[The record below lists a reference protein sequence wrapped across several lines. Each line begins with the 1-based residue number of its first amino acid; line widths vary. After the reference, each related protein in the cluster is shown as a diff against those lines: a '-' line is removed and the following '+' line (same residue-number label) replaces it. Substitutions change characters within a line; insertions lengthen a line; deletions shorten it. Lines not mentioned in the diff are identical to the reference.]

1 MIDKSKITHLIQK
14 DPTLGKFIIFFTKKK
29 FTIIDDSRKS
39 TEFLSLVR
47 TIIGQQLSINVASS
61 IYNKFIDN
69 YGSQIYSLQSNVE
82 VNELKTL
89 GLSKTKSE
97 TILKLSYLINE
108 ENLNLTKTMK
118 LPEQKA
124 KDILCKIKG
133 IGPWTVENFLLFSGK
148 NQDIC
153 PINDLGI
160 IKGIQIIY
168 NLNELPSE
176 KKVMEISSKWKPYRS
191 LASRYLWEIVDQ
203 DINFL

>member
-14 DPTLGKFIIFFTKKK
+14 DPTLGKFIIFFTKKN
-29 FTIIDDSRKS
+29 FTINDDYRKS

-69 YGSQIYSLQSNVE
+69 YGSQLYSLQSNVE
-82 VNELKTL
+82 VNDLKTL
-89 GLSKTKSE
+89 GLSKAKSE
-97 TILKLSYLINE
+97 TIIKLSYLINE
-108 ENLNLTKTMK
+108 ENLNLTKIMK

-160 IKGIQIIY
+160 KKGIQIIY

-176 KKVMEISSKWKPYRS
+176 KEVMEIASKWKPYRS

>member
-1 MIDKSKITHLIQK
+1 MIDKSKIDHLIEK

-29 FTIIDDSRKS
+29 FTINDDYRKS

-47 TIIGQQLSINVASS
+47 TIIGQQLSINVASN
-61 IYNKFIDN
+61 IYNRFIDN

-82 VNELKTL
+82 VNDLKTL
-89 GLSKTKSE
+89 GLSKAKSE
-97 TILKLSYLINE
+97 TIIKLSYLINE
-108 ENLNLTKTMK
+108 ENLNLTKIMK

-133 IGPWTVENFLLFSGK
+133 IGPWPVENFLLFSGK

-160 IKGIQIIY
+160 KKGIQIIY

>member
-14 DPTLGKFIIFFTKKK
+14 DPTLGKFIIFFTKKN
-29 FTIIDDSRKS
+29 FTINDDYRKS

-69 YGSQIYSLQSNVE
+69 YGSQLYSLQSNVE

-89 GLSKTKSE
+89 GLSKAKSE

-108 ENLNLTKTMK
+108 ENLNLTKIMK

-160 IKGIQIIY
+160 KKGIQIIY

>member
-29 FTIIDDSRKS
+29 FTINDDSRKS

-108 ENLNLTKTMK
+108 ENLNLTKIMK

-160 IKGIQIIY
+160 KKGIQIIY

>member
-29 FTIIDDSRKS
+29 FSINDDSRKS

-69 YGSQIYSLQSNVE
+69 YGSEIYSLESNVE

-89 GLSKTKSE
+89 GLSKAKSE

-160 IKGIQIIY
+160 KKGIQIIY

-176 KKVMEISSKWKPYRS
+176 KEVMEIASKWKPYRS

>member
-29 FTIIDDSRKS
+29 FTINDDSRKS

-160 IKGIQIIY
+160 KKGIQIIY

>member
-29 FTIIDDSRKS
+29 FSINDDSRKS

-69 YGSQIYSLQSNVE
+69 YGSEIYSLQSNVE

-133 IGPWTVENFLLFSGK
+133 IGPWTVENFLMFSGK

-160 IKGIQIIY
+160 KKGIQIIY

>member
-14 DPTLGKFIIFFTKKK
+14 DPTLGKFIIFFTKQK
-29 FTIIDDSRKS
+29 FTINDDYRKS

-69 YGSQIYSLQSNVE
+69 YGSQLYSLQSNVE
-82 VNELKTL
+82 VNDLKTL
-89 GLSKTKSE
+89 GLSKAKSE
-97 TILKLSYLINE
+97 TIIKLSYLINE
-108 ENLNLTKTMK
+108 ENLNLTKIMK

-160 IKGIQIIY
+160 KKGIQIIY

-176 KKVMEISSKWKPYRS
+176 KEVMEIASKWKPYRS

>member
-1 MIDKSKITHLIQK
+1 M
-14 DPTLGKFIIFFTKKK
+14 
-29 FTIIDDSRKS
+29 
-39 TEFLSLVR
+39 VR

-69 YGSQIYSLQSNVE
+69 YGSQLYSLQSNVE
-82 VNELKTL
+82 VNDLKTL
-89 GLSKTKSE
+89 GLSKAKSE
-97 TILKLSYLINE
+97 TIIKLSYLINE
-108 ENLNLTKTMK
+108 ENLNLTKIMK

-160 IKGIQIIY
+160 KKGIQIIY

-176 KKVMEISSKWKPYRS
+176 KEVMEIASKWKPYRS

>member
-29 FTIIDDSRKS
+29 FTINDDSRKS

-133 IGPWTVENFLLFSGK
+133 IGPWTVENFLMFSGK

-160 IKGIQIIY
+160 KKGIKIIY

>member
-14 DPTLGKFIIFFTKKK
+14 DPTLGKFIIFFTKKN
-29 FTIIDDSRKS
+29 FTINDDYRKS

-160 IKGIQIIY
+160 KKGIQIIY

>member
-1 MIDKSKITHLIQK
+1 LTEKSKITHLIEK
-14 DPTLGKFIIFFTKKK
+14 DPKLGKFIVFFTKKN
-29 FTIIDDSRKS
+29 FTISDDYRKS

-69 YGSQIYSLQSNVE
+69 YGSQIYSLQSNIE
-82 VNELKTL
+82 VNDLKTL
-89 GLSKTKSE
+89 GLSKAKSE
-97 TILKLSYLINE
+97 TIIKLSYLINE

-160 IKGIQIIY
+160 KKGIQIIY

-176 KKVMEISSKWKPYRS
+176 KKVMKISSKWKPYRS

>member
-29 FTIIDDSRKS
+29 FTINDDSRKS

-47 TIIGQQLSINVASS
+47 TIIGQQLSINVASR

-160 IKGIQIIY
+160 KKGIQIIY

>member
-1 MIDKSKITHLIQK
+1 LIDKSKITHLIQK
-14 DPTLGKFIIFFTKKK
+14 DPTLGKFIIFFTKKN
-29 FTIIDDSRKS
+29 FTINDDYRKS

-69 YGSQIYSLQSNVE
+69 YGSQLYSLQSNVE
-82 VNELKTL
+82 VNDLKTL
-89 GLSKTKSE
+89 GLSKAKSE
-97 TILKLSYLINE
+97 TIIKLSYLINE
-108 ENLNLTKTMK
+108 ENLNLTKIMK

-160 IKGIQIIY
+160 KKGIQIIY

-176 KKVMEISSKWKPYRS
+176 KEVMEIASKWKPYRS

>member
-1 MIDKSKITHLIQK
+1 LIDKSKISHLIQK
-14 DPTLGKFIIFFTKKK
+14 DPKLGKFIKFFTEKN
-29 FTIIDDSRKS
+29 FTINDDYRKS

-61 IYNKFIDN
+61 ISNKFIDN
-69 YGSQIYSLQSNVE
+69 FGSQINSLPSNIE
-82 VNELKTL
+82 VNDLKSL
-89 GLSKTKSE
+89 GLSKAKSE
-97 TILKLSYLINE
+97 TIIKLSYLINE
-108 ENLNLTKTMK
+108 ENLNLAKIMK
-118 LPEQKA
+118 LHEQKA

-160 IKGIQIIY
+160 KKGIQIIY
-168 NLNELPSE
+168 KFTELPSE

>member
-14 DPTLGKFIIFFTKKK
+14 DPTLGKFIIFFIKKN
-29 FTIIDDSRKS
+29 FTINDDYRKS

-69 YGSQIYSLQSNVE
+69 YGSQLYSLQSNVE
-82 VNELKTL
+82 VNDLKTL
-89 GLSKTKSE
+89 GLSKAKSE
-97 TILKLSYLINE
+97 TIIKLSYLINE
-108 ENLNLTKTMK
+108 ENLNLTKIMK

-160 IKGIQIIY
+160 KKGIQIIY

-176 KKVMEISSKWKPYRS
+176 KEVMEIASKWKPYRS

>member
-29 FTIIDDSRKS
+29 FTINDDSRKS

-133 IGPWTVENFLLFSGK
+133 IGPWTVENFLMFST
-148 NQDIC
+148 
-153 PINDLGI
+153 
-160 IKGIQIIY
+160 
-168 NLNELPSE
+168 
-176 KKVMEISSKWKPYRS
+176 
-191 LASRYLWEIVDQ
+191 
-203 DINFL
+203 FF

>member
-29 FTIIDDSRKS
+29 FTINDDSRKS

-118 LPEQKA
+118 LPEQKP

-133 IGPWTVENFLLFSGK
+133 TGPWTVENFLLFSGK

-160 IKGIQIIY
+160 KKGIQIIY

>member
-1 MIDKSKITHLIQK
+1 MTEKSKITHLIEK
-14 DPTLGKFIIFFTKKK
+14 DPKLGKFIVFFTKKN
-29 FTIIDDSRKS
+29 FTISDDYRKS

-69 YGSQIYSLQSNVE
+69 YGSQIYSLQSNIE
-82 VNELKTL
+82 VNDLKTL
-89 GLSKTKSE
+89 GLSKAKSE
-97 TILKLSYLINE
+97 TIIKLSYLINE

-160 IKGIQIIY
+160 KKGIQIIY

-176 KKVMEISSKWKPYRS
+176 KKVMKISSKWKPYRS

>member
-29 FTIIDDSRKS
+29 FTINDDSRKS

-133 IGPWTVENFLLFSGK
+133 IGPWTVENFLMFSGK

-160 IKGIQIIY
+160 KKGIQIIY

>member
-1 MIDKSKITHLIQK
+1 MIDKSKIAHLIQK
-14 DPTLGKFIIFFTKKK
+14 DPKLGKFIIYFTEKN
-29 FTIIDDSRKS
+29 FTINDDYRKS

-47 TIIGQQLSINVASS
+47 TIIGQQLSINVASN

-69 YGSQIYSLQSNVE
+69 YGSQIYSLQSNIE
-82 VNELKTL
+82 VNDLKSL
-89 GLSKTKSE
+89 GLSKAKSE
-97 TILKLSYLINE
+97 TIIKLSYLINE
-108 ENLNLTKTMK
+108 ENLNLTKIMK
-118 LPEQKA
+118 LHEQKA

-160 IKGIQIIY
+160 KKGIQIIY
-168 NLNELPSE
+168 KFTELPSE

-191 LASRYLWEIVDQ
+191 PASRYLWEIVDQ

>member
-1 MIDKSKITHLIQK
+1 MIDKCKITHLIQK
-14 DPTLGKFIIFFTKKK
+14 DPTLGKFIIFFTKKN
-29 FTIIDDSRKS
+29 FTINDDYRKS

-69 YGSQIYSLQSNVE
+69 YGSQLYSLQSNVE
-82 VNELKTL
+82 VNDLKTL
-89 GLSKTKSE
+89 GLSKAKSE
-97 TILKLSYLINE
+97 TIIKLSYLINE

-133 IGPWTVENFLLFSGK
+133 IGPWTVENFLMFSGK

-153 PINDLGI
+153 PSNDLGI
-160 IKGIQIIY
+160 KKGIQIIY
-168 NLNELPSE
+168 KFNELPSE

>member
-29 FTIIDDSRKS
+29 FTINDDSRKS

-160 IKGIQIIY
+160 KKGIQIIY

-176 KKVMEISSKWKPYRS
+176 KEVMEIASKWKPYRS

>member
-14 DPTLGKFIIFFTKKK
+14 DPTLGKFIIFFIKKN
-29 FTIIDDSRKS
+29 FTINDDYRKS

-69 YGSQIYSLQSNVE
+69 YGSQLYSLQSNVE
-82 VNELKTL
+82 VNDLKTL
-89 GLSKTKSE
+89 GLSKAKSE
-97 TILKLSYLINE
+97 TIIKLSYLINE
-108 ENLNLTKTMK
+108 ENLNLTKIMK

-160 IKGIQIIY
+160 KKGIQIIY

>member
-14 DPTLGKFIIFFTKKK
+14 DPTLGKFIIFFTKKN
-29 FTIIDDSRKS
+29 FTINDDYRKS

-69 YGSQIYSLQSNVE
+69 YGSQLYSLQSNVE
-82 VNELKTL
+82 VNDLKTL
-89 GLSKTKSE
+89 GLSKAKSE
-97 TILKLSYLINE
+97 TIIKLSYLINV
-108 ENLNLTKTMK
+108 ENLNLTKIMK

-160 IKGIQIIY
+160 KKGIQIIY

-176 KKVMEISSKWKPYRS
+176 KEVMEIASKWKPYRS

>member
-14 DPTLGKFIIFFTKKK
+14 DPTLGKFIIFFTKKN
-29 FTIIDDSRKS
+29 FTINDDYRKS

-69 YGSQIYSLQSNVE
+69 YGSQLYSLQSNVE
-82 VNELKTL
+82 VNDLKTL
-89 GLSKTKSE
+89 GLSKAKSE
-97 TILKLSYLINE
+97 TIIKLSYLINE
-108 ENLNLTKTMK
+108 ENLNLTKIMK

-160 IKGIQIIY
+160 KKGIQIIY

>member
-14 DPTLGKFIIFFTKKK
+14 DPTLGKFIIFFIKKN
-29 FTIIDDSRKS
+29 FTINDDYRKS

-69 YGSQIYSLQSNVE
+69 YGSQLYSLQSNVE
-82 VNELKTL
+82 VNDLKTL
-89 GLSKTKSE
+89 GLSKAKSE
-97 TILKLSYLINE
+97 TIIKLSYLINE
-108 ENLNLTKTMK
+108 ENLNLTKIMK
-118 LPEQKA
+118 LHEQKA

-160 IKGIQIIY
+160 KKGIQIIY

-176 KKVMEISSKWKPYRS
+176 KEVMEIASKWKPYRS

>member
-29 FTIIDDSRKS
+29 FTINDDSRKS

-89 GLSKTKSE
+89 GLSKAKSE

-133 IGPWTVENFLLFSGK
+133 IGPWTVENFLMFSGK

-160 IKGIQIIY
+160 KKGIQIIY

>member
-29 FTIIDDSRKS
+29 FSINDDSRKS

-69 YGSQIYSLQSNVE
+69 YGSQLYSLQSNVE
-82 VNELKTL
+82 VNDLKTL
-89 GLSKTKSE
+89 GLSKAKSE
-97 TILKLSYLINE
+97 TIIKLSYLINE
-108 ENLNLTKTMK
+108 ENLNLTKIMK

-160 IKGIQIIY
+160 KKGIQIIY

-176 KKVMEISSKWKPYRS
+176 KEVMEIASKWKPYRS

>member
-29 FTIIDDSRKS
+29 FTINDDSRKS

-133 IGPWTVENFLLFSGK
+133 IGPWTVENFLMFSGK

-160 IKGIQIIY
+160 KKGIQIIY

-176 KKVMEISSKWKPYRS
+176 KELMEIASKWKTYRS

>member
-29 FTIIDDSRKS
+29 FSINDDSRKS

-160 IKGIQIIY
+160 KKGIQIIY

>member
-29 FTIIDDSRKS
+29 FSINDDSRKS

-69 YGSQIYSLQSNVE
+69 YGSEIYSLESNVE

-89 GLSKTKSE
+89 GLSKAKSE

-133 IGPWTVENFLLFSGK
+133 IGPWTVENFLMFSGK

-160 IKGIQIIY
+160 KKGIQIIY

>member
-29 FTIIDDSRKS
+29 FTINDDSRKS

-69 YGSQIYSLQSNVE
+69 YGSQLYSLQSNVE
-82 VNELKTL
+82 VNDLKTL
-89 GLSKTKSE
+89 GLSKAKSE
-97 TILKLSYLINE
+97 TIIKLSYLINE
-108 ENLNLTKTMK
+108 ENLNLTKIMK

-160 IKGIQIIY
+160 KKGIQIIY

-176 KKVMEISSKWKPYRS
+176 KEVMEIASKWKPYRS

>member
-1 MIDKSKITHLIQK
+1 MTEKSKITHLIEK
-14 DPTLGKFIIFFTKKK
+14 DPKLGKFIVFFTKKN
-29 FTIIDDSRKS
+29 FTISDDYRKS

-69 YGSQIYSLQSNVE
+69 YGSQIYSLQSNIE
-82 VNELKTL
+82 VNDLKTL
-89 GLSKTKSE
+89 GLSKAKSE
-97 TILKLSYLINE
+97 TIIKLSYLINE

-160 IKGIQIIY
+160 KKGIQIIY

>member
-29 FTIIDDSRKS
+29 FTINDDSRKS

-160 IKGIQIIY
+160 KKGIQIIY
-168 NLNELPSE
+168 KFNELPSE

>member
-1 MIDKSKITHLIQK
+1 MIDKSKIAHLIQK
-14 DPTLGKFIIFFTKKK
+14 DPKLGKFIIYFTEKN
-29 FTIIDDSRKS
+29 FTINDDYRKS

-61 IYNKFIDN
+61 ISNKFIDN
-69 YGSQIYSLQSNVE
+69 FGSQINSLPSNIE
-82 VNELKTL
+82 VNDLKSL
-89 GLSKTKSE
+89 GLSKAKSE
-97 TILKLSYLINE
+97 TIIKLSYLINE
-108 ENLNLTKTMK
+108 ENLNLTKIMK
-118 LPEQKA
+118 LHEQKA

-160 IKGIQIIY
+160 KKGIQIIY
-168 NLNELPSE
+168 KFTELPSE